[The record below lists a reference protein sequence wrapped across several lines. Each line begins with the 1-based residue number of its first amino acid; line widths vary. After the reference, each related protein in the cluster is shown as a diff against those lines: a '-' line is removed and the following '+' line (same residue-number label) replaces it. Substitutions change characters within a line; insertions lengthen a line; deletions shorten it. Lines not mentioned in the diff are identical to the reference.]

1 MWQSVEV
8 RFAKDHPTAAGHF
21 PSNPIIPGALLLD
34 EVVKAVVEAAGSGG
48 ETVIRAAKFF
58 KPVQPGDSLHVRW
71 QLLADGAIK
80 FECRLVGRENVAAA
94 GTLEVGS
101 ATP

>member
-1 MWQSVEV
+1 MWRSVEV

-34 EVVKAVVEAAGSGG
+34 EVVKAVVEATGSSG
-48 ETVIRAAKFF
+48 ETTIRAAKFF
-58 KPVQPGDSLHVRW
+58 KPVRPGESLQVRW

-80 FECRLVGRENVAAA
+80 FECRLAGGDNVAAA
-94 GTLEVGS
+94 GTLEIGS